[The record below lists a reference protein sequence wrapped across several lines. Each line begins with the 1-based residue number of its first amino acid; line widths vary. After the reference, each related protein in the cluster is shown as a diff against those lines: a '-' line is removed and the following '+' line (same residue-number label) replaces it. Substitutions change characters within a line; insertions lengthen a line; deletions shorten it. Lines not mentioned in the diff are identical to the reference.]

1 MKLPVDTSAI
11 AFLCAVEAEPVVDF
25 ETKRPRADE
34 NGEPLYMVQLIAMTD
49 GAADIIA
56 VKVPGMPGRRRS
68 ARATRSRCTGLVA
81 QPWTMNDRSGVAFRA
96 ARIESAVSR
105 REGQLTKGGMPRSA

>member
-34 NGEPLYMVQLIAMTD
+34 NGEPLYVVQLIAMTD
-49 GAADIIA
+49 GAAEIIA
-56 VKVPGMPGRRRS
+56 VKVPGQPSTSIRQGHPVRVH
-68 ARATRSRCTGLVA
+68 GLVA
-81 QPWTMNDRSGVAFRA
+81 QPWTMADRSGVAFRA
-96 ARIESAVSR
+96 ARIEPAVPQAKAS
-105 REGQLTKGGMPRSA
+105 

>member
-1 MKLPVDTSAI
+1 VKLPVDTSAI

-34 NGEPLYMVQLIAMTD
+34 NGEPLYMVQLIAMSD

-56 VKVPGMPGRRRS
+56 VKVPGAPGPGIRQGHPVEVS
-68 ARATRSRCTGLVA
+68 GLVA
-81 QPWTMNDRSGVAFRA
+81 QPWTMQDRSGVAFRA
-96 ARIESAVSR
+96 ARIEPAVAAAKAS
-105 REGQLTKGGMPRSA
+105 

>member
-49 GAADIIA
+49 GAAEIIA
-56 VKVPGMPGRRRS
+56 VKVPGLPS
-68 ARATRSRCTGLVA
+68 AGIRQGHPVKVTGLVA
-81 QPWTMNDRSGVAFRA
+81 QPWTMADRSGVAFRA
-96 ARIESAVSR
+96 ARIEPAVPQAQAKAS
-105 REGQLTKGGMPRSA
+105 

>member
-34 NGEPLYMVQLIAMTD
+34 NGELLYVVQLIAMTD
-49 GAADIIA
+49 GAAEIIA
-56 VKVPGMPGRRRS
+56 VKVPGLPS
-68 ARATRSRCTGLVA
+68 AGIRQGHPVKVTGLVA
-81 QPWTMNDRSGVAFRA
+81 QPWTMADRSGVAFRA
-96 ARIESAVSR
+96 ARIEPAVPQAQAKAS
-105 REGQLTKGGMPRSA
+105 

>member
-1 MKLPVDTSAI
+1 VRIDGREKPLKLPVDTSAI

-34 NGEPLYMVQLIAMTD
+34 NGEPLYVVQLIAMTD
-49 GAADIIA
+49 GSADIIA
-56 VKVPGMPGRRRS
+56 VKVPGLPGPGVRQGHPVKVH
-68 ARATRSRCTGLVA
+68 GLVA

-96 ARIESAVSR
+96 ARIESAVAQAKAS
-105 REGQLTKGGMPRSA
+105 

>member
-1 MKLPVDTSAI
+1 VKLPVDTSAI

-34 NGEPLYMVQLIAMTD
+34 NGEPLYMVQLIAMSD

-56 VKVPGMPGRRRS
+56 VKVPGQPSGLRQGHPVKVQ
-68 ARATRSRCTGLVA
+68 GLVA
-81 QPWTMNDRSGVAFRA
+81 QPWTMQDRSGVAFRA
-96 ARIESAVSR
+96 ARIEPAIPQAKAS
-105 REGQLTKGGMPRSA
+105 

>member
-34 NGEPLYMVQLIAMTD
+34 NGEPLYMVQLIAMSD

-56 VKVPGMPGRRRS
+56 VKVPGQPSGLRQGHPVKVQ
-68 ARATRSRCTGLVA
+68 GLVA
-81 QPWTMNDRSGVAFRA
+81 QPWTMQDRSGVAFRA
-96 ARIESAVSR
+96 ARIEPAIPQAKA
-105 REGQLTKGGMPRSA
+105 G